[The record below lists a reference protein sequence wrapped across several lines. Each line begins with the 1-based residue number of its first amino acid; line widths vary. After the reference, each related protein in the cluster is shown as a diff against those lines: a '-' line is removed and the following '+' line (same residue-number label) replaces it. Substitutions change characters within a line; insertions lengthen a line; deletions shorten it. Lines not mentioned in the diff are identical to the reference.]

1 MAGAEFSFRRRC
13 NLTIKKTMTEQ
24 ALLANHA
31 NAEKSTGPTN
41 TEVTKLN
48 AVKHGLLAK
57 KLVFDTEEEK
67 QEYESLLAERLEYH
81 APVGPDETMLVHEIT
96 ISEFRLM
103 KTYGWEFEE
112 LRNHR
117 KAEEAILKEFR
128 QHEDTREAPVLWAME
143 LGWQP
148 QAVLVR
154 SGLRTHSE
162 ELYGTP
168 EENHQ
173 SSVEARIASPMD
185 KILRYQAAIKRDYY
199 RALAALCQLQRDRLG
214 L

>member
-1 MAGAEFSFRRRC
+1 M
-13 NLTIKKTMTEQ
+13 TIKKTMSEQ
-24 ALLANHA
+24 ALLANQE
-31 NAEKSTGPTN
+31 NAKKSTGPNN
-41 TEVTKLN
+41 TKETKLN
-48 AVKHGLLAK
+48 AAKHGLLAK

-67 QEYESLLAERLEYH
+67 QEYESLLAERL
-81 APVGPDETMLVHEIT
+81 
-96 ISEFRLM
+96 
-103 KTYGWEFEE
+103 
-112 LRNHR
+112 RNHR

-128 QHEDTREAPVLWAME
+128 QHEDIREGPVLWAME

-148 QAVLVR
+148 QAILMR
-154 SGLRTHSE
+154 SGLGTHRE

-168 EENHQ
+168 EEIHQ